1 MTIREIVGQAL
12 SYARTC
18 RSLWLF
24 GFFVGL
30 ASGGSSGGGSGGG
43 HASAGA
49 AGVAISGSDIAPA
62 VIVVVIALIA
72 VLLLMRF
79 VGEGALITGIVR
91 VRQGGA
97 LTTREGFR
105 VGWTHWGVLVRIGL
119 IYLAVTIGSLG
130 LLAAPCVLALL
141 TFGPVG
147 AVLLG
152 IPAVIIGVPWLVTLY
167 LVQAFAWRIA
177 VIEHRH
183 ALDAIEKARLFL
195 HGRIIHGLKLIVATL
210 AGTLAI
216 VVVALLAMAPVVLL
230 LIALIPV
237 LHIFPVVILA
247 CLVLVPAFAVFTAIV
262 GTFRSSIW
270 TIGYVAQVES

>member
-1 MTIREIVGQAL
+1 
-12 SYARTC
+12 
-18 RSLWLF
+18 
-24 GFFVGL
+24 
-30 ASGGSSGGGSGGG
+30 
-43 HASAGA
+43 
-49 AGVAISGSDIAPA
+49 
-62 VIVVVIALIA
+62 
-72 VLLLMRF
+72 
-79 VGEGALITGIVR
+79 
-91 VRQGGA
+91 
-97 LTTREGFR
+97 
-105 VGWTHWGVLVRIGL
+105 
-119 IYLAVTIGSLG
+119 
-130 LLAAPCVLALL
+130 
-141 TFGPVG
+141 
-147 AVLLG
+147 
-152 IPAVIIGVPWLVTLY
+152 
-167 LVQAFAWRIA
+167 

-270 TIGYVAQVES
+270 TIGYVTQVES